1 VLEPQQPPYTCRLA
15 VALCQVRYLGDDDPV
30 DLRRDVRVVILLQVI
45 SSGSA
50 TRDSSACREE
60 IERTL
65 CQANV
70 DPYSRDGWN
79 LNNLPILAGSLLR
92 YVKSDISG
100 MTIPWIYVGMVFST
114 LCQAN
119 VENTIPT

>member
-1 VLEPQQPPYTCRLA
+1 MSAEHRIRALLGRWETTLTLRPWSLEVHPL
-15 VALCQVRYLGDDDPV
+15 
-30 DLRRDVRVVILLQVI
+30 
-45 SSGSA
+45 
-50 TRDSSACREE
+50 
-60 IERTL
+60 
-65 CQANV
+65 

-92 YVKSDISG
+92 YVKSDTRDSSACREEIER
-100 MTIPWIYVGMVFST
+100 T